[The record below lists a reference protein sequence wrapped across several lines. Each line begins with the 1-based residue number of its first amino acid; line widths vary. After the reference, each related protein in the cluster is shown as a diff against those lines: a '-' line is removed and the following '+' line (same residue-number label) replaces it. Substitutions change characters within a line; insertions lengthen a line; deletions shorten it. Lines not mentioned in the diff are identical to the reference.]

1 MFVFCAILKYRKI
14 PRQPYLDEENA
25 ELGHELP
32 EVFGKKANIKIII
45 KKKKKKKVKKW
56 SKTPTNKRAQSQLA
70 PASKEVQISLLRSLL
85 YSKQFCSMC
94 DSNKNTLCSWREP

>member
-1 MFVFCAILKYRKI
+1 MFVFFAILKYRKI

-32 EVFGKKANIKIII
+32 EVFGKKAKIKI
-45 KKKKKKKVKKW
+45 KKKNVKKW

-70 PASKEVQISLLRSLL
+70 PASIKVQISLLRSLL
-85 YSKQFCSMC
+85 YSKQFCSMR

>member
-32 EVFGKKANIKIII
+32 EVFGKKAKIKI
-45 KKKKKKKVKKW
+45 KKKKK
-56 SKTPTNKRAQSQLA
+56 
-70 PASKEVQISLLRSLL
+70 
-85 YSKQFCSMC
+85 M
-94 DSNKNTLCSWREP
+94 

>member
-32 EVFGKKANIKIII
+32 EVFGKKAKIKI
-45 KKKKKKKVKKW
+45 KKKNVKKMEQN
-56 SKTPTNKRAQSQLA
+56 PNKQKS
-70 PASKEVQISLLRSLL
+70 PVSVSS
-85 YSKQFCSMC
+85 C
-94 DSNKNTLCSWREP
+94 